1 MVKKFLIFLGL
12 YFVAFVQPAFSQAN
26 AFVINNFDTQITVN
40 QDTSLTVREE
50 IQVTFNENRHGI
62 FRVIPVI
69 YSARGR
75 TIKTDLDVQS
85 VTDKTGNQIPFEV
98 SRLNQSRKIKIGD
111 PDKTIIGDHTYVIT
125 YKTTRILQ
133 RFEDYDELYW
143 NVTGSEWPTEIKRA
157 AATVTTEYAN
167 IKQIDCFAGEAGSEQ
182 KNCTGEAEMKK
193 ASFYSAQPIKPGEDF
208 TVVVGFNRNNQFN
221 FPGLVQKTLT
231 AIRDNWGYGIGLL
244 PLVLMVGLWWKK
256 GRDKRYLSDNVYF
269 PPNGETGQP
278 EDQQS
283 KTVSLFRRPHL
294 PMTYHPIDN
303 LTPAQV
309 GTIIDERVDTEDV
322 VAEIVELARLG
333 YLKIE
338 RIEKRG
344 IFSGKD
350 DYWLIK
356 LKEADNQITDY
367 QQYLFNKI
375 FLEERE
381 EIKISALKNKFYKY
395 LDNFKKK
402 LYQSL
407 VEMDAFPA
415 SPEKVRQRWIG
426 LSILINFAAIFL
438 VIRFVSAT
446 NNAGPLILAVPA
458 AIISILIARFIPRKT
473 AWGYSLHRQTK
484 GLKYYLGKG
493 KWREEIAEKHLF
505 LEEMLPLAIALG
517 VVNKLAKDMA
527 DLGVEPPD
535 YMAGITTA
543 SLSRNLAGFNAV
555 AASSISSNPSG
566 KSSWS
571 GGSGFSGGG
580 SSGGGFGGG
589 GGGSW

>member
-1 MVKKFLIFLGL
+1 MKKLIFGL
-12 YFVAFVQPAFSQAN
+12 FFLSLWFTKPVFGQE
-26 AFVINNFDTQITVN
+26 AFVINNFNTQITVN
-40 QDTSLTVREE
+40 KDTSLTVREE
-50 IQVTFNENRHGI
+50 FQVTFNENRHGI

-75 TIKTDLDVQS
+75 TIKADLDVQS
-85 VTDKTGNQIPFEV
+85 VTDKNGKQIPFEV

-111 PDKTIIGDHTYVIT
+111 PDKTIIGDYTYILT
-125 YKTTRILQ
+125 YRVDRILQ
-133 RFEDYDELYW
+133 RFEEYDELYW

-157 AATVTTEYAN
+157 EATVTTEYAN
-167 IKQIDCFAGEAGSEQ
+167 IKQIDCFAGQVGSEE
-182 KNCTGEAEMKK
+182 KKCTGEAEMKTVD
-193 ASFYSAQPIKPGEDF
+193 FYTAQPIKPGEDF

-221 FPGLVQKTLT
+221 FPGLFQKTLWT
-231 AIRDNWGYGIGLL
+231 IQDNWGYGIALL
-244 PLVLMVGLWWKK
+244 PFILMVGLWWKK

-269 PPNGETGQP
+269 KP
-278 EDQQS
+278 ENKQS
-283 KTVSLFRRPHL
+283 KTVSPFHRPHL

-309 GTIIDERVDTEDV
+309 GTIIDERIDTEDV

-338 RIEKRG
+338 RIEKKG
-344 IFSGKD
+344 IFSGKG

-356 LKEADNQITDY
+356 LKEADNQLTDY
-367 QQYLFNKI
+367 QQYLFEKI
-375 FLEERE
+375 FLDEKE
-381 EIKISALKNKFYKY
+381 KLKVSSLKNKFYKY

-407 VEMDAFPA
+407 VDMDAFPA

-426 LSILINFAAIFL
+426 LAILL
-438 VIRFVSAT
+438 VMASAFVVIMFTSRT
-446 NNAGPLILAVPA
+446 DNIGPLFVLLPA
-458 AIISILIARFIPRKT
+458 SVVGILIARFMPQKT

-505 LEEMLPLAIALG
+505 LEEMLPLAVSLG
-517 VVNKLAKDMA
+517 VVNRLAKDMA
-527 DLGVEPPD
+527 DLGVEPPN

-543 SLSRNLAGFNAV
+543 NLNRNLAGFNTV
-555 AASSISSNPSG
+555 AASAISSNPSG